1 MKRFMESPISLIVAF
16 ILAWVGNIAY
26 SISGGSNTTP
36 LKWLHLVITGLYIG
50 VWLYYLM
57 KGKYPLIGTVV
68 FSLTLIAS
76 IVGFIIA
83 KFRLLAD
90 WFIIP
95 AVLFA
100 TPFAGLQA
108 FIKSTFCW
116 LAVAVISVIMI
127 ALSLKRRNVINN
139 A

>member
-1 MKRFMESPISLIVAF
+1 MKRFLESPISLIVAF

-26 SISGGSNTTP
+26 SISGGNTTP
-36 LKWLHLVITGLYIG
+36 FKWLHLAITVLYIV

-100 TPFAGLQA
+100 TPFTGLQA

-127 ALSLKRRNVINN
+127 VLSLKRRNVINN